1 MKKKLIS
8 LGLILGVL
16 FSFAGCKSNNDLDDD
31 KGERLRV
38 GVTINP
44 LKDFAEAIGGDKVD
58 VFSIIPDGSDA
69 HNFDPKPKDL
79 NELVKSDI
87 FIYNGLGMEEWIDSV
102 LTTVEGKDIKIV
114 EASNGVDEIIL
125 SDEDSHEHATEES
138 EEEDD
143 HDHEH
148 AEESEEHSEEEDDH
162 DHDHDHGGV
171 DPHTWLSLSNAVIEA
186 ENIKNAFCE
195 ADPENKDYYE
205 ENFENLKKE
214 FNSLYEEYLPKFNE
228 LTNKDF
234 VTGHAA
240 FGYLCRDFGLT
251 QNSIADVFGEGELT
265 PKNLEALIN
274 YCKENGVKTI
284 FSESTASEKEA
295 ETLAKEVGAKVVK
308 IYSLETKEDN
318 MTYLEGMRYNLE
330 TIYNSL
336 K

>member
-8 LGLILGVL
+8 LGLILGILV
-16 FSFAGCKSNNDLDDD
+16 SFAGCGTKDLEENN
-31 KGERLRV
+31 GEKLRV

-44 LKDFAEAIGGDKVD
+44 LKDFAEAIGGDKVE

-69 HNFDPKPKDL
+69 HSFDPKPKDL
-79 NELVKSDI
+79 KDLLNTNI
-87 FIYNGLGMEEWIDSV
+87 FIYNGLQMEEWIDSV
-102 LTTVEGKDIKIV
+102 LGTIEGQDVKVV
-114 EASNGVDEIIL
+114 EASQGIDTITI
-125 SDEDSHEHATEES
+125 A
-138 EEEDD
+138 EEEHNHEDED
-143 HDHEH
+143 HDHEN
-148 AEESEEHSEEEDDH
+148 EEAH

-171 DPHTWLSLSNAVIEA
+171 DPHVWLSLGNAVIEA
-186 ENIKNAFCE
+186 ENIKNAFVE
-195 ADPENKDYYE
+195 VDPENKDYYE
-205 ENFENLKKE
+205 ANFEKLKRD
-214 FNSLYEEYLPKFNE
+214 FTSLYNEYKEKFKDV
-228 LTNKDF
+228 TNKNF

-240 FGYLCRDFGLT
+240 FAYLCKDFGLT

-265 PKNLEALIN
+265 AKNLEALIN
-274 YCKENGVKTI
+274 YCKENEVKTI

-318 MTYLEGMRYNLE
+318 KSYLEGMKYNLE

>member
-8 LGLILGVL
+8 LGLILGML

-138 EEEDD
+138 EEEHNDE
-143 HDHEH
+143 DHE
-148 AEESEEHSEEEDDH
+148 
-162 DHDHDHGGV
+162 HDHGGV

-205 ENFENLKKE
+205 QNFENLKKE
-214 FNSLYEEYLPKFNE
+214 FNSIYEEYLPKFNE

-318 MTYLEGMRYNLE
+318 MTYLDGMRYNLE

>member
-8 LGLILGVL
+8 LGLILGMLVS
-16 FSFAGCKSNNDLDDD
+16 FSGCVSNNSEDNN
-31 KGERLRV
+31 GERLRV

-69 HNFDPKPKDL
+69 HSFDPKPKDL
-79 NELVKSDI
+79 NNLINTDV
-87 FIYNGLGMEEWIDSV
+87 FVYNGLGMEEWIDSV
-102 LTTVEGKDIKIV
+102 LGTIEGKDVKVV
-114 EASNGVDEIIL
+114 EASQGIEAINISE
-125 SDEDSHEHATEES
+125 EDYHAHDDES
-138 EEEDD
+138 EEAHDD
-143 HDHEH
+143 HDHEGD
-148 AEESEEHSEEEDDH
+148 DDH
-162 DHDHDHGGV
+162 DHEGDDHDHDHGGK
-171 DPHTWLSLSNAVIEA
+171 DPHTWLSLTDAIIEA
-186 ENIKNAFCE
+186 ENIKNAFVE
-195 ADPENKDYYE
+195 VDPDNKDYYE
-205 ENFENLKKE
+205 ENFEKLKND
-214 FNSLYEEYLPKFNE
+214 FTTLHDEYVDKFKD

-251 QNSIADVFGEGELT
+251 QSSIADVFGEGELT
-265 PKNLEALIN
+265 AKNLEALIN

-295 ETLAKEVGAKVVK
+295 ETLAKEVGAEVVK

-318 MTYLEGMRYNLE
+318 MSYLEGMKYNLE